1 MKMDVI
7 GQAKL
12 QAFLGLLPLLLASL
26 VWPGI
31 RIDGQ
36 EVTRRNQVHLL
47 PPLTGDALTLTPTDM
62 PDISCSI
69 VEWKDSPLPT
79 LAVICPPEEMLAPL
93 HLYLKL
99 SWLKA
104 EDVPSSA
111 HRIIAPAKAVI
122 KIRTE
127 KSIAW
132 VWVGVRE
139 KPDAAPRQTWVGFN
153 AVADVALLTL
163 PAKR

>member
-12 QAFLGLLPLLLASL
+12 QAFLGLLPLLIASL
-26 VWPGI
+26 VWSGI
-31 RIDGQ
+31 RIDVQ

-69 VEWKDSPLPT
+69 VEWKDNSPLPT
-79 LAVICPPEEMLAPL
+79 LAVICPPEEMFAPL

-153 AVADVALLTL
+153 AVADVALKPTHV
-163 PAKR
+163 